1 MADRNLTAEQRRIIH
16 FINEKAKELG
26 KCPEKNDMTQ
36 QELVRIRRAFGK
48 WVYALEA
55 SGQRTPSETT
65 LQRRRNKKMKWKRK
79 HRKGHLP
86 KEDGASSGCDGK
98 NDTMQQKRE

>member
-55 SGQRTPSETT
+55 SGQRTPSAAT
-65 LQRRRNKKMKWKRK
+65 LERRRNKKLKWKRK
-79 HRKGHLP
+79 HFRDQERK
-86 KEDGASSGCDGK
+86 KADSASGCDKKG
-98 NDTMQQKRE
+98 RGR